1 VPTASTQI
9 DELQLPMTSTT
20 PLAGFAELYEHHYET
35 VFRAA
40 LRVTG
45 NAADAEDVLQ
55 TVFLRVLA
63 RRGDCA
69 GANRLRTSGATAG
82 QDAPAHDVEEVA
94 LPAAY
99 FRRAAVN
106 AAVDV
111 LRRRE
116 LHAESVYDEGTPH
129 PTVQT
134 PVLLK
139 ERLRRA
145 VAVLDSDDASLF
157 LLRHV
162 EGLSIEELAGMFQIE
177 KNNVAVRLHRIRHR
191 LQAEMER

>member
-1 VPTASTQI
+1 VTTASTQI
-9 DELQLPMTSTT
+9 DVLPFLMTSTT
-20 PLAGFAELYEHHYET
+20 PLPGFAELYERHYEA

-45 NAADAEDVLQ
+45 NPADAEDVLQ
-55 TVFLRVLA
+55 TVFLRILA
-63 RRGDCA
+63 RG
-69 GANRLRTSGATAG
+69 G
-82 QDAPAHDVEEVA
+82 DVEDVA

-116 LHAESVYDEGTPH
+116 LHAASVYDDQVPH
-129 PTVQT
+129 AVQA
-134 PVLLK
+134 PLLLK
-139 ERLRRA
+139 VRLRRA
-145 VAVLDSDDASLF
+145 IAVLDSDDATLF

-162 EGLSIEELAGMFQIE
+162 EGLSIEELAGMFRME
-177 KNNVAVRLHRIRHR
+177 KNNVTVRLHRIRQR

>member
-1 VPTASTQI
+1 VTSASTVI
-9 DELQLPMTSTT
+9 YGLPIAMTPTT
-20 PLAGFAELYEHHYET
+20 PLAGFAELYERHYEA

-45 NAADAEDVLQ
+45 NPSDAEDVLQ
-55 TVFLRVLA
+55 TVFLRILA
-63 RRGDCA
+63 RG
-69 GANRLRTSGATAG
+69 G
-82 QDAPAHDVEEVA
+82 DVEELE

-116 LHAESVYDEGTPH
+116 MHAESAYDDREH
-129 PTVQT
+129 PVET

-145 VAVLDSDDASLF
+145 IAVLDSEDASLF

-162 EGLSIEELAGMFQIE
+162 EGLSNDELAAMFGLE

>member
-1 VPTASTQI
+1 V
-9 DELQLPMTSTT
+9 
-20 PLAGFAELYEHHYET
+20 LAGFAELYERHYEA

-45 NAADAEDVLQ
+45 NPADAEDVLQ
-55 TVFLRVLA
+55 TVFLRVLSRTDDDEAA
-63 RRGDCA
+63 RR
-69 GANRLRTSGATAG
+69 
-82 QDAPAHDVEEVA
+82 
-94 LPAAY
+94 PAAY

-111 LRRRE
+111 LRRRTV
-116 LHAESVYDEGTPH
+116 HAETVYDDQAPRDGVEP
-129 PTVQT
+129 PL
-134 PVLLK
+134 LLK

-145 VAVLDSDDASLF
+145 IATIDSDDATLF

-162 EGLSIEELAGMFQIE
+162 EGLSNEELAGIFQLE
-177 KNNVAVRLHRIRHR
+177 KNNVAVRLHRIRRR

>member
-1 VPTASTQI
+1 MTTASPLVFEPI
-9 DELQLPMTSTT
+9 EMPST
-20 PLAGFAELYEHHYET
+20 PVLAGFAALYERHFEA

-45 NAADAEDVLQ
+45 SRADAEDVLQ

-63 RRGDCA
+63 RSDDEAA
-69 GANRLRTSGATAG
+69 GR
-82 QDAPAHDVEEVA
+82 
-94 LPAAY
+94 PAAY

-111 LRRRE
+111 LRRRAS
-116 LHAESVYDEGTPH
+116 HAEAPYDDRAPH
-129 PTVQT
+129 AAVERPL
-134 PVLLK
+134 LLK
-139 ERLRRA
+139 EQLRRA
-145 VAVLDSDDASLF
+145 VATLDIDDASLF

-177 KNNVAVRLHRIRHR
+177 KNNVTVRLHRIRLR
-191 LQAEMER
+191 LQREMER

>member
-1 VPTASTQI
+1 MVSEADEVTTASTQI
-9 DELQLPMTSTT
+9 DELPILMSSTI
-20 PLAGFAELYEHHYET
+20 PVAGFAELYERHYEA
-35 VFRAA
+35 VFSAA

-45 NAADAEDVLQ
+45 NPADAEDVLQ

-63 RRGDCA
+63 R
-69 GANRLRTSGATAG
+69 GA
-82 QDAPAHDVEEVA
+82 DVEDVA

-116 LHAESVYDEGTPH
+116 LHAESAFDDGAPLAA
-129 PTVQT
+129 VQ
-134 PVLLK
+134 PPLLLK

-145 VAVLDSDDASLF
+145 VAALETEDASLF

-162 EGLSIEELAGMFQIE
+162 EGLSNEELAEMFQLE

>member
-1 VPTASTQI
+1 VPIATDI
-9 DELQLPMTSTT
+9 DELPILMPSISSV
-20 PLAGFAELYEHHYET
+20 AGFAELYERHYEA

-45 NAADAEDVLQ
+45 NPADAEDVLQ

-63 RRGDCA
+63 RGE
-69 GANRLRTSGATAG
+69 
-82 QDAPAHDVEEVA
+82 DVEEVA
-94 LPAAY
+94 TPAAY

-116 LHAESVYDEGTPH
+116 LRADSVYDDSAPH
-129 PTVQT
+129 AAVQS
-134 PVLLK
+134 PFLLK

-145 VAVLDSDDASLF
+145 IAALESEDASLF

-162 EGLSIEELAGMFQIE
+162 EGLSNEELAGLFQIE

>member
-1 VPTASTQI
+1 MDALLVRQAGKA
-9 DELQLPMTSTT
+9 DEVTTLSADTGDLLIPVTSTT
-20 PLAGFAELYEHHYET
+20 PRAGFAELYERHYEA

-45 NAADAEDVLQ
+45 RPADAEDVLQ

-63 RRGDCA
+63 RGGEVA
-69 GANRLRTSGATAG
+69 
-82 QDAPAHDVEEVA
+82 DVEQ
-94 LPAAY
+94 PAAY

-116 LHAESVYDEGTPH
+116 LHAESAYDELAPH
-129 PTVQT
+129 AGVQ
-134 PVLLK
+134 PAFLLK

-145 VAVLDSDDASLF
+145 IAAVDSDDASLF

-162 EGLSIEELAGMFQIE
+162 EGLSIEELAGLFHIE

-191 LQAEMER
+191 LQAEMQR

>member
-1 VPTASTQI
+1 MVSEADEVTTASTQI
-9 DELQLPMTSTT
+9 DELPIPMPSTT
-20 PLAGFAELYEHHYET
+20 PVAGFAEQYERHYEA

-45 NAADAEDVLQ
+45 NPADAEDVLQ

-63 RRGDCA
+63 RG
-69 GANRLRTSGATAG
+69 G
-82 QDAPAHDVEEVA
+82 DVEDVA

-116 LHAESVYDEGTPH
+116 LHAESVYDDRAPH
-129 PTVQT
+129 AVQS
-134 PVLLK
+134 PLLLK
-139 ERLRRA
+139 VRLRRA
-145 VAVLDSDDASLF
+145 IAALDSEDASLF

-162 EGLSIEELAGMFQIE
+162 EGLSIEELAGMFQME

-191 LQAEMER
+191 LQAEMQR

>member
-1 VPTASTQI
+1 MASSCVKVSKADEVTTASAHI
-9 DELQLPMTSTT
+9 DELPIPMPLST
-20 PLAGFAELYEHHYET
+20 PVAGFAELYERNYEA

-45 NAADAEDVLQ
+45 NMADAEDVLQ
-55 TVFLRVLA
+55 TVFVRILA
-63 RRGDCA
+63 RG
-69 GANRLRTSGATAG
+69 G
-82 QDAPAHDVEEVA
+82 DVEDVA

-106 AAVDV
+106 AALDV

-116 LHAESVYDEGTPH
+116 VRAESVYDSDVQQPAVQPH
-129 PTVQT
+129 
-134 PVLLK
+134 VLLK

-145 VAVLDSDDASLF
+145 LAILDRDDASLF

-162 EGLSIEELAGMFQIE
+162 EGLSIEELAELFAIE
-177 KNNVAVRLHRIRHR
+177 KNNATVRLHRIRLR

>member
-1 VPTASTQI
+1 MPTASTQI
-9 DELQLPMTSTT
+9 EELLIPVTSTT
-20 PLAGFAELYEHHYET
+20 PLAGFAELYERHYEA

-45 NAADAEDVLQ
+45 RPADAEDVLQ

-63 RRGDCA
+63 RGGDVA
-69 GANRLRTSGATAG
+69 
-82 QDAPAHDVEEVA
+82 DVA

-116 LHAESVYDEGTPH
+116 LRGEGVYDDQAPH
-129 PTVQT
+129 VAAPP

-145 VAVLDSDDASLF
+145 IAAVDSEDASLF

-162 EGLSIEELAGMFQIE
+162 EGLSIEELSGMFGME
-177 KNNVAVRLHRIRHR
+177 KNNVTVRLHRIRLR

>member
-9 DELQLPMTSTT
+9 DELRFLMDSTT
-20 PLAGFAELYEHHYET
+20 PSAGFAELYERHYEA
-35 VFRAA
+35 VYRAA

-45 NAADAEDVLQ
+45 NPADAEDVLQ
-55 TVFLRVLA
+55 TVFMRAMA
-63 RRGDCA
+63 RPG
-69 GANRLRTSGATAG
+69 
-82 QDAPAHDVEEVA
+82 DVERVSV
-94 LPAAY
+94 PAAY

-116 LHAESVYDEGTPH
+116 FRGESVYDDAAPH
-129 PTVQT
+129 AAVQS

-145 VAVLDSDDASLF
+145 IAALDSEDASLF

-162 EGLSIEELAGMFQIE
+162 EGLSNEELAVMFQIE
-177 KNNVAVRLHRIRHR
+177 KNNVAVRLHRIRQR
-191 LQAEMER
+191 LQVEMER

>member
-1 VPTASTQI
+1 MPPASTQI
-9 DELQLPMTSTT
+9 DELRILMTSTT
-20 PLAGFAELYEHHYET
+20 ALAGFAELYERHYEA

-45 NAADAEDVLQ
+45 NPADAEDVLQ

-63 RRGDCA
+63 RG
-69 GANRLRTSGATAG
+69 G
-82 QDAPAHDVEEVA
+82 DVEGVE
-94 LPAAY
+94 LQTAY

-116 LHAESVYDEGTPH
+116 LRADSVYDDSAPH
-129 PTVQT
+129 AAVEQSS
-134 PVLLK
+134 LLK

-145 VAVLDSDDASLF
+145 VAALDSEDASLF
-157 LLRHV
+157 LLRYV
-162 EGLSIEELAGMFQIE
+162 EGLSNEELAGMFRME